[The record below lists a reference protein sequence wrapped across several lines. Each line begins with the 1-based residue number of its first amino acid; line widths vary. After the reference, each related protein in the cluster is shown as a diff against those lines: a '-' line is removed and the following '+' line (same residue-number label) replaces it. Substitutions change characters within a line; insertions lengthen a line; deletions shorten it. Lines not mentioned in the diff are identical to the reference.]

1 MAIEINVNINIS
13 QPQKI
18 VVNLNGIF
26 NQEAQEFYLADAD
39 GTPIASDDLQN
50 TIK

>member
-1 MAIEINVNINIS
+1 MDINVNINIS
-13 QPQKI
+13 QQQKI
-18 VVNLNGIF
+18 VVNLNAIF
-26 NQEAQEFYLADAD
+26 NQETQEFYLADTD